1 MEVRSMIWRSRQ
13 AVLSVAAVV
22 VVCAALPTSA
32 QVNPAAVSV
41 RLIVADNSTERTQAA
56 GAEDVLPG
64 LQKTYRFASY
74 RLLAKKSLRITPGA
88 KVALPE
94 GFIIRVSR
102 LVGDA
107 FYADIQSRGK
117 VFMRPRLKLVPGQPI
132 SFGGFP
138 AGKGGSYIIVFSVP

>member
-1 MEVRSMIWRSRQ
+1 MSWRSRQ
-13 AVLSVAAVV
+13 AVLSAVAVV
-22 VVCAALPTSA
+22 VLYVGF
-32 QVNPAAVSV
+32 PAAAQANPGAVLV
-41 RLIVADNSTERTQAA
+41 RLIVADNSALQTQAA

-74 RLLAKKSLRITPGA
+74 RLLAKKSLRVTPGS
-88 KVALPE
+88 KVVLPE
-94 GFIIRVSR
+94 GFTVTVSR

-107 FYADIQSRGK
+107 FYADIQTQGK

-138 AGKGGSYIIVFSVP
+138 AGKGGSYIVVFSIP